1 MFIDYATIQLIA
13 GRGGSGSISFR
24 REKYIPKG
32 GPDGGNGGRGGNI
45 IIIGDSNLR
54 TLQDFRYRKKYIAP
68 NGSPGSSNSKSGKNG
83 DDIIIKIPLGTLIK
97 DNSKNK
103 IIADIINDNQEFVI
117 CKGGKGGKGNINYK
131 SSTHQT
137 PRYAQ
142 DGMVGGSGTFNFELK
157 LLADVGLVGLPNAGK
172 STLLSSLSQARPKVA
187 DYPFTTIQ
195 PHLGIVKYDDFRSFV
210 MADIPGIINGA
221 SKGKGLGHQFLK
233 HIERNKILL
242 FLIDSL
248 DENPQKTF
256 NELKKELKDFN
267 SDLLMK
273 PIILIRTKSDLK
285 LKINQD
291 IWDGIPE
298 YHGEISSVSRF
309 GLNDLILKLSNILD
323 EN

>member
-248 DENPQKTF
+248 DKNPQKTF

-291 IWDGIPE
+291 NWNRIPE

-309 GLNDLILKLSNILD
+309 GLSDLILKLSDILD
-323 EN
+323 